1 MELPE
6 LDDEFASEVSDFET
20 LDEYKEDIKQIA
32 LVKKKKEAEDEKESK
47 LIEKVIENAT
57 MDIAD
62 AMVKDMQERM
72 RDEFAQSLQYQGI
85 NLEQYMQICNVTE
98 ESLMERM
105 KPDAEKRIKSRL
117 VLEAIAE
124 AENIEATDDEVHEEL
139 ETMAK
144 QYQMDVI
151 IRRCRYEFSA
161 ICH

>member
-1 MELPE
+1 
-6 LDDEFASEVSDFET
+6 
-20 LDEYKEDIKQIA
+20 
-32 LVKKKKEAEDEKESK
+32 
-47 LIEKVIENAT
+47 

-144 QYQMDVI
+144 QYQMDVKDI
-151 IRRCRYEFSA
+151 ESFMGEAEKDNIKKDIAVKKAVKVIVDNAKEV
-161 ICH
+161 

>member
-1 MELPE
+1 
-6 LDDEFASEVSDFET
+6 
-20 LDEYKEDIKQIA
+20 
-32 LVKKKKEAEDEKESK
+32 
-47 LIEKVIENAT
+47 
-57 MDIAD
+57 
-62 AMVKDMQERM
+62 MVKDMQERM

-144 QYQMDVI
+144 QYQMDVKDI
-151 IRRCRYEFSA
+151 ESFMGEAEKDNIKKDIAVKKAVKVIVDNAKEV
-161 ICH
+161 